1 MVRFQFQAQI
11 AQTCGVGRTR
21 VYSQT
26 DYKMLVFKASQIV
39 NVSAVTERSFPR
51 KNGQMQSE
59 FGATVTAIG
68 VAGAV
73 ATIVFTRP
81 KAEDLREA
89 VKGLVAGKSAEI
101 PIITA
106 IPLKAAGEFRAS
118 GIAYAA

>member
-1 MVRFQFQAQI
+1 
-11 AQTCGVGRTR
+11 
-21 VYSQT
+21 
-26 DYKMLVFKASQIV
+26 
-39 NVSAVTERSFPR
+39 
-51 KNGQMQSE
+51 
-59 FGATVTAIG
+59 

-89 VKGLVAGKSAEI
+89 VKSLVAGKPAEI